1 MNPPRE
7 IKQLVTVLIVDNH
20 ANARTTL
27 KKALSLDKRVTV
39 VGEAVD
45 GTDAIAKASELAPD
59 VVLMDVKMPEMS
71 GIEATRH
78 IKKHNPEIKVIMFSA
93 YDEKSL
99 IEEALKSGASNYFL
113 KNDPVEEV
121 VEVVVFG
128 FLD

>member
-121 VEVVVFG
+121 VEVVLFG